1 MLTDILLSSNIY
13 KCSLFHPFPCPLIH
27 SLNYIFLH
35 VVNIVF
41 SFLSTIIDT
50 PFRMDPPKI
59 LLVKKLPAELN
70 PDERTD
76 LLRHFGAISVSCM
89 SSMGNMKGCAFAEFN
104 NSEEASLAMS
114 RLHQARIFNKRLV
127 VEYSEKQ
134 YMPVE
139 PPDPVKPSEPSAP
152 AVTNIPLK
160 SHEPDPSLHYLYPP
174 PTPLTLN
181 NISHALVAIP
191 QFYVQVLHLMN
202 KMNLPPP
209 FGAPINQPVE
219 EPPPLPSSEE
229 SELESDEEDKVPK
242 PEVTTRVL
250 PSKTSSK
257 RKRIVSDPQTQLADC
272 SQNLSEPPEKKDKNV
287 ESVVK
292 AASSSLITHELPTV
306 SAPPPVPKEPIIDPP
321 PPPPITLPEEDISL
335 EIQLN
340 PTPATVPIV
349 KERLPHD
356 EVTVPIVEQ
365 ASIVPAAKEA
375 PPTPVAEFLLLTE
388 SEFEIH
394 RRKISENIMPSED
407 RNQSAVFKKYSAGTP
422 SNKLYLK
429 NIHKNTTEAELAGLF
444 EIYTCQEPCEG
455 YEFSIKLMKE
465 GRMKGQAFITFPSV
479 SSAEQALGD
488 LHGFVLN
495 GKPLAVQFS
504 KTTL

>member
-1 MLTDILLSSNIY
+1 M
-13 KCSLFHPFPCPLIH
+13 
-27 SLNYIFLH
+27 
-35 VVNIVF
+35 
-41 SFLSTIIDT
+41 DT
-50 PFRMDPPKI
+50 PKV

-70 PDERTD
+70 ADERTD
-76 LLRHFGAISVSCM
+76 LLRYFGAISVSCM

-127 VEYSEKQ
+127 VEYSEKP

-139 PPDPVKPSEPSAP
+139 PPDPVKPTEAP
-152 AVTNIPLK
+152 APTVTNTPSK

-209 FGAPINQPVE
+209 FGAPISQPVE

-242 PEVTTRVL
+242 PEVASRIL
-250 PSKTSSK
+250 PSKASSK
-257 RKRIVSDPQTQLADC
+257 RKRVVSEPTVADC
-272 SQNLSEPPEKKDKNV
+272 SQNLSEPPVKKDRHV
-287 ESVVK
+287 DS
-292 AASSSLITHELPTV
+292 AQSASSSSIQPAAESDVIPC
-306 SAPPPVPKEPIIDPP
+306 APPPIPSEILVVNPP
-321 PPPPITLPEEDISL
+321 PPPPITLPEISS
-335 EIQLN
+335 EVQPDPVPASVPN
-340 PTPATVPIV
+340 PAPASVPIV
-349 KERLPHD
+349 KETIPIA
-356 EVTVPIVEQ
+356 EETVPIVE
-365 ASIVPAAKEA
+365 ET
-375 PPTPVAEFLLLTE
+375 TPVPVVEQTAHVPDAEFISLTE
-388 SEFEIH
+388 SDFDIH
-394 RRKISENIMPSED
+394 RRKILENIMPKEQRD
-407 RNQSAVFKKYSAGTP
+407 QSAVFKKYSAGTP
-422 SNKLYLK
+422 SSKLYLK

-444 EIYTCQEPCEG
+444 EIYTSQEPCEG

-504 KTTL
+504 KAT